1 MSTLDLSADI
11 IDVRDI
17 IERAEEIESEICD
30 KLGLDSCEL
39 GDIDLHDYARSKQDD
54 DDSPFLGDDE
64 IAEACTIRDL
74 LGELNGM
81 GGDEQWR
88 GDWYPVTLIKESY
101 FEDYA
106 RELAD
111 DIGAV
116 SKDATWPNNCID
128 WEEAADMLKQDYSSL
143 EIDGETYYTR

>member
-17 IERAEEIESEICD
+17 IARFEELEEARESLHAEFDEIEESEGVDFDNWERNQIA
-30 KLGLDSCEL
+30 
-39 GDIDLHDYARSKQDD
+39 Y
-54 DDSPFLGDDE
+54 DE
-64 IAEACTIRDL
+64 EEAQERVMLESL
-74 LGELNGM
+74 LAELNGM

-106 RELAD
+106 MELAD

-143 EIDGETYYTR
+143 EMDGETYYTR

>member
-17 IERAEEIESEICD
+17 IARFEELEEAREALRAEFDEIEENECVDFDNWERNQIA
-30 KLGLDSCEL
+30 
-39 GDIDLHDYARSKQDD
+39 Y
-54 DDSPFLGDDE
+54 DE
-64 IAEACTIRDL
+64 EEAQERVMLESL
-74 LGELNGM
+74 LAELNGM

-106 RELAD
+106 MELAD

-143 EIDGETYYTR
+143 EMDGETYYTR

>member
-17 IERAEEIESEICD
+17 IARFEELEEARESLHAEFYEIEESEGVDFDNWERNQIA
-30 KLGLDSCEL
+30 
-39 GDIDLHDYARSKQDD
+39 Y
-54 DDSPFLGDDE
+54 DE
-64 IAEACTIRDL
+64 EEAQERVMLESL
-74 LGELNGM
+74 LAELNGM

-143 EIDGETYYTR
+143 EMDGETYYTR